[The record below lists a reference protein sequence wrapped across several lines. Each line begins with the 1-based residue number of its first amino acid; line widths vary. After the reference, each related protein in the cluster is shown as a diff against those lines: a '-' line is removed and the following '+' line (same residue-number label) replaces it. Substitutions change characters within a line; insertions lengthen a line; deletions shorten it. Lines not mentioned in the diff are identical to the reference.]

1 MLGTLVN
8 VAAVI
13 VGSLAGLLLKKGIP
27 EKISDT
33 VMRGVALCVLYIGI
47 SGSLVGKNTLITI
60 LSMVIGAVIGTLLD
74 LDGKL
79 NRFGERIQEKMKGR
93 AGSGSSVAEG
103 FVTASLIFCV
113 GAMAVVGSIQ
123 SGING
128 EHSTLF
134 TKALLDGISSI
145 VLASTLGLGVI
156 LSAGAVL
163 VYQGAITLLAQ
174 WVAPFLSDYAVA
186 EMSCVGSL
194 LIVALALNMLGITK
208 LKTANYLPGV
218 FIPIAL
224 CLFM

>member
-33 VMRGVALCVLYIGI
+33 VMKGVALCVLYIGI

-60 LSMVIGAVIGTLLD
+60 ISMVIGAVIGTLLD

-79 NRFGERIQEKMKGR
+79 NRFGERIQEKLKGR
-93 AGSGSSVAEG
+93 AGAGSSVAEG
-103 FVTASLIFCV
+103 FVAASLLFCV
-113 GAMAVVGSIQ
+113 GAMAVVGSMQ
-123 SGING
+123 SGISG

-145 VLASTLGLGVI
+145 VLASTLGIGVI
-156 LSAGAVL
+156 LAAGAVL

-208 LKTANYLPGV
+208 LKTANYLPAI

>member
-33 VMRGVALCVLYIGI
+33 VMKGVALCVLYIGI
-47 SGSLVGKNTLITI
+47 SGSLVGTNTLVAII
-60 LSMVIGAVIGTLLD
+60 SMVLGAVIGTLLD

-79 NRFGERIQEKMKGR
+79 NRLGERVQEKLKGR
-93 AGSGSSVAEG
+93 AGAGSSVAEG
-103 FVTASLIFCV
+103 FVAASLLFCV

-156 LSAGAVL
+156 LSAGAIL

>member
-33 VMRGVALCVLYIGI
+33 VMKGVALCVLYIGI
-47 SGSLVGKNTLITI
+47 SGSLVGTNTLVAII
-60 LSMVIGAVIGTLLD
+60 SMVLGAVIGTLLD

-79 NRFGERIQEKMKGR
+79 NRLGERVQEKLKGR
-93 AGSGSSVAEG
+93 AGAGSSVAEG
-103 FVTASLIFCV
+103 FVAASLLFCV